1 MAAVFTFIGRLHPVL
16 VHLPIGIILLA
27 LFLEVLSAR
36 PRFAG
41 MKPAADLALAIGVF
55 FAVFS
60 CCTGYVLSLSGDY
73 DPSLVKVHQW
83 LAISLTVLS
92 GLLYYLLRGRPMDR
106 VSGGL
111 AVVTLLFLF
120 LTGHWGGSLTHGP
133 GYLTSNLTGEAD
145 VPTLRP
151 VALIQDAVA
160 YTSLVQPV
168 LHDNCYGCH
177 SARKI
182 KGGLRL
188 DGPDFM
194 MKGGKDGPVIVSGHA
209 AMSLLIKRILLPLE
223 DDHHMAPKEK
233 GQLSAAEI
241 KLLQWWIE
249 TGASFDR
256 SVGRLPQ
263 DNDVH
268 AVLAAFQ
275 DGTAG
280 PVADNSAVTV
290 NIADSTVPSTPV
302 AAAPADVIRRLQNAG
317 ALVLPVSQGSNY
329 LSVSF
334 GSVSFGSDSV
344 GAAALQA
351 LPLLKDQLLSLK
363 CSFTSIGD
371 EIIPI
376 AAGCPKLVRL
386 WLDHTRITGKNL
398 GDLGG
403 LANLRYLNLTGT
415 MVGADD
421 VGKLKGM
428 PKLAELYLYKT
439 KVGRADF
446 AALQREFPHTV
457 LDSGGYE
464 MPFLAT
470 DTAIVREKV
479 KSR

>member
-1 MAAVFTFIGRLHPVL
+1 MAALFTFIGRLHPVL

-27 LFLEVLSAR
+27 LFLEVLSVR
-36 PRFAG
+36 PGYTG
-41 MKPAADLALAIGVF
+41 MKSAADLALGLGVL
-55 FAVFS
+55 FAALS

-73 DPSLVKVHQW
+73 DSSLVNVHQW

-92 GLLYYLLRGRPMDR
+92 GLLFVLIRGRPMDR

-111 AVVTLLFLF
+111 AFVTLLLLF

-133 GYLTSNLTGEAD
+133 GYLTGGLTAESTI
-145 VPTLRP
+145 PTLRP
-151 VALIQDAVA
+151 VARIQDAIA
-160 YTSLVQPV
+160 YTSLVEPV

-209 AMSLLIKRILLPLE
+209 ATSLLIRRILLPLE

-233 GQLSAAEI
+233 TQLTAAEI
-241 KLLQWWIE
+241 KLLQWWIGS
-249 TGASFDR
+249 GASFDKPV
-256 SVGRLPQ
+256 SRLAQ
-263 DNDVH
+263 DNAMH

-280 PVADNSAVTV
+280 PVAEGAEVTL
-290 NIADSTVPSTPV
+290 NIADSTIPATP
-302 AAAPADVIRRLQNAG
+302 APQAPADAIRRLQNAG
-317 ALVLPVSQGSNY
+317 ALVLPVAQGSNY

-334 GSVSFGSDSV
+334 PSESV
-344 GAAALQA
+344 GAVAIQT
-351 LPLLKDQLLSLK
+351 LPQLKDQLVSLK
-363 CSFTSIGD
+363 CSFTTVGD
-371 EIIPI
+371 EIIPV
-376 AAGCPKLVRL
+376 AAACQHLVRL
-386 WLDHTRITGKNL
+386 WLDHTKITGKNL

-403 LANLRYLNLTGT
+403 LANLRYLNLTGA
-415 MVGADD
+415 MVGAGD

-428 PKLAELYLYKT
+428 PKLARLYLYKT
-439 KVGRADF
+439 KVERGEF

-457 LDSGGYE
+457 LDSGGYAL
-464 MPFLAT
+464 PFLST
-470 DTAIVREKV
+470 DTAIVREPV
-479 KSR
+479 KQIKK